1 MAFRQSRFVQ
11 TAKRGPQYQGSLY
24 PFGKLNYSLNLF
36 MPLSAGRGILLT
48 SAEDG
53 VDRAAL

>member
-1 MAFRQSRFVQ
+1 MQ